1 MYLVLAA
8 VFLAGILAYNIAVK
22 NTIKTIKDY
31 RELKRK
37 SSEAADLPAQCAL
50 LSNQLSR
57 LNQLYFNAV
66 KGIGDTHEIFLDKL
80 GRLADQY
87 NTSVIEYPEKHSFN
101 TSSVQIETHNAVLKG
116 SFTDLLKVL
125 YELEVHERIGRLV
138 AVEYYTETNRKTKI
152 RSLYMR
158 IYIQN
163 YRNKNNNENN

>member
-1 MYLVLAA
+1 MAA
-8 VFLAGILAYNIAVK
+8 VFLTGILSYNIAIK
-22 NTIKTIKDY
+22 NTVKTIIDY
-31 RELKRK
+31 SELKRK
-37 SSEAADLPAQCAL
+37 SSEAADLPEQCAL

-57 LNQLYFNAV
+57 LNRLYFNAV
-66 KGIGDTHEIFLDKL
+66 KGIDNTHEVFLDKL
-80 GRLADQY
+80 GHFADRY

-101 TSSVQIETHNAVLKG
+101 TSSVQIETHTAVLIG
-116 SFTDLLKVL
+116 NFTDLLKVL

-138 AVEYYTETNRKTKI
+138 AVEYYAETNRKTKI